1 MSMRIYP
8 EGQLKEQYD
17 QLIND
22 KRFDE
27 LELGLN
33 KPNLFEILRIT
44 RTEIRHSNFLSWLLD
59 PKGSHGLGDIFLTR
73 FVRKIFYSDKMFF
86 SNDVRK

>member
-1 MSMRIYP
+1 MNDQTDYVSHI
-8 EGQLKEQYD
+8 KELYD
-17 QLIND
+17 SLIDD

-33 KPNLFEILRIT
+33 KPNLFEILRIP
-44 RTEIRHSNFLSWLLD
+44 RNEIRHSNFLSWLLN

-73 FVRKIFYSDKMFF
+73 FVRKIF
-86 SNDVRK
+86 

>member
-1 MSMRIYP
+1 MNDQNDYLSRIKD
-8 EGQLKEQYD
+8 LYD
-17 QLIND
+17 SLIDD

-44 RTEIRHSNFLSWLLD
+44 
-59 PKGSHGLGDIFLTR
+59 
-73 FVRKIFYSDKMFF
+73 Y
-86 SNDVRK
+86 